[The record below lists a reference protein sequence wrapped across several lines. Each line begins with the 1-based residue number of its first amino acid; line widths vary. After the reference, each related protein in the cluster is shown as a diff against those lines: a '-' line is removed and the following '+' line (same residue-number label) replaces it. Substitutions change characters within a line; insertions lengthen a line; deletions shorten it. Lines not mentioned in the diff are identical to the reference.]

1 MVKSLVLTDNLKV
14 YPIAFGNDRTALKP
28 SLQFDERAKVDI
40 GLEDEIRLEYI
51 KENAYL
57 SKKELEHGIVIE
69 ALVLSIT
76 TLDNNCSLP
85 EAVEYSTKT
94 SKKGDDMKSFF
105 TEQIKILQVCESC
118 QKYAKDMKLTLPAT
132 CINLCESEYLK
143 DVCDQCKDAGF
154 TSYIPPMKPCKR
166 CIESNLQCIKRVVM
180 ILTSDCKE
188 GNKQCMSK
196 LRNEIEEIAID
207 PHLSLLSV
215 LPDCPHILKTCKASF
230 SDWYLE
236 LKNEWGYLALLYTL
250 RNKVEPEVR
259 KTIKNFLKSNDYVRN
274 RDWQDPT
281 AVSKLC
287 NKDLTEYITSI
298 GYIYHTIIPETARF
312 TTSNRLNT
320 YPNIAN
326 ISVGPHGY
334 LFFLTHETI

>member
-1 MVKSLVLTDNLKV
+1 MKRLVLTDNLKV
-14 YPIAFGNDRTALKP
+14 YPIAFGNDRTVLKP
-28 SLQFDERAKVDI
+28 SIQFDERAKVDI
-40 GLEDEIRLEYI
+40 GLEDEIRLEYT
-51 KENAYL
+51 KENPYL
-57 SKKELEHGIVIE
+57 SKKELEHGIVTE

-76 TLDNNCSLP
+76 TLGNNCSLP
-85 EAVEYSTKT
+85 VAIEYSTKT

-132 CINLCESEYLK
+132 HINLCESECRQCIDLK

-154 TSYIPPMKPCKR
+154 TYYIPPMKLCKR

-207 PHLSLLSV
+207 PHLSLLSA

-236 LKNEWGYLALLYTL
+236 LKNERGYLALLYTL

-259 KTIKNFLKSNDYVRN
+259 KAIKKFLKSNDYVRN

-287 NKDLTEYITSI
+287 NKDLTYII
-298 GYIYHTIIPETARF
+298 Q
-312 TTSNRLNT
+312 
-320 YPNIAN
+320 
-326 ISVGPHGY
+326 
-334 LFFLTHETI
+334 LFQKLHDLQLPIVSTPIQIL